1 MNSFFPGSFERQPI
15 TQNLLRTI
23 RLIGEY
29 KGKQEL
35 FKQQSP
41 QVLETLQLA
50 AIIQSTES
58 SNRIEGVVAPLQR
71 ILALVAQKTTPMNR
85 SEQEIAGYRDV
96 LDTIHAN
103 YERMPFNTGL
113 VLQLHRDLYRFLPGS
128 GGQWKSA
135 DNKITETRPDGT
147 TAVRFEPV
155 SAFLTPTAMAQL
167 HERFNT
173 SSQADEVEPL
183 LLIPTYVLDFL
194 CIHPFRDGNGRMA
207 RLLTLLLLY
216 QAGYEVGRYIS
227 LEQIVERTRESYY
240 DTLYQSSVGWHDRQH
255 TLLPWW
261 EYFLGV
267 VLAAYREFEQR
278 VGTVTASR
286 GAKREIVLDV
296 VARLPNQFQYADVE
310 RACPG
315 VSRPTINRA
324 LAELRESGQIRCIK
338 PGRDAVW
345 EKTRSL
351 RD

>member
-1 MNSFFPGSFERQPI
+1 MQSFETGFIERQPI

-35 FKQQSP
+35 FKEQSP
-41 QVLETLQLA
+41 QVLETLQQA

-58 SNRIEGVVAPLQR
+58 SNRIEGVEAPLQR
-71 ILALVAQKTTPMNR
+71 IKALVAQKTTPMNR

-96 LDTIHAN
+96 LNTIHAN
-103 YERMPFNTGL
+103 YASIAFSTGV
-113 VLQLHRDLYRFLPGS
+113 VLQLHRDLYQFLPADS
-128 GGQWKSA
+128 GRWKSS
-135 DNKITETRPDGT
+135 DNNITEIRPDGT
-147 TAVRFEPV
+147 SVVRFETV
-155 SAFLTPTAMAQL
+155 LAFLTPGAMTQL
-167 HERFNT
+167 HERFNALLK
-173 SSQADEVEPL
+173 ADEVEPL

-227 LEQIVERTRESYY
+227 LEQIVERTKESYY
-240 DTLYQSSVGWHDRQH
+240 DTLYQSSVDWHKRQH

-267 VLAAYREFEQR
+267 VLSAYREFEQR
-278 VGTVTASR
+278 VGLVTVSR
-286 GAKREIVLDV
+286 GAKREIVFDV
-296 VARLPNQFQYADVE
+296 VARLPNQFQYGDVE

-324 LAELRESGQIRCIK
+324 LAQMRDSGKIRCIK
-338 PGRDAVW
+338 PGRDAIW
-345 EKTRSL
+345 EKT
-351 RD
+351 